1 MQTLVFPTLQDLR
14 PQYSAAGQCPGNNG
28 AGFSAGLVA
37 KLLHPERRVL
47 AVCGDGGFMM
57 NCQELETAAR
67 YGIPLVVLILNDN
80 AFGFIKW
87 KQKKMHF
94 EDFALDY
101 GNPDFALLAESF
113 GVTGMKVKE
122 TDDLT
127 EVLEKA
133 FSLNKLVVIECPID
147 YSVNYETFS
156 IELGNLVCKF

>member
-1 MQTLVFPTLQDLR
+1 
-14 PQYSAAGQCPGNNG
+14 
-28 AGFSAGLVA
+28 
-37 KLLHPERRVL
+37 
-47 AVCGDGGFMM
+47 M